1 MSTTKYLEEN
11 YSSHPA
17 YSFPGKPYRIDL
29 AKVAAF
35 DTNYKLVAN
44 GGLEEGALFEATKI
58 KLAAQA
64 NEIFGE
70 MRLQTNDEYE
80 RMFLDELEGQS
91 LRLLNEELGYYQL
104 ANKSK
109 YQEGGQEVRVTALKT
124 DRHFFGEIGAA
135 AVSRIMDISSDEINV
150 FRSRA
155 AKGQLKR
162 EDLSANDDPIVG
174 QIVEI
179 LNDEFRA
186 QGVLDAV
193 SAYTGFDCRVGGLAI
208 ELSVPQATWWRDTLG
223 TSVPPKTMYAHVDES
238 IIYPKAIVY
247 LSTVTPANGPTS
259 CYPGV
264 YEELHLNAL
273 QEIIGRVLNYPGSLE
288 DSVLKSYYG
297 KSYHQ
302 TMSSNR
308 FRQHFMRL
316 PAELRFNSHM
326 GWDVVPGSETEQK
339 FMDRERVMTGAA
351 GTYIVFDGG
360 RLFHRGGMVESGER
374 IALQV
379 IFAPAISSPN
389 PSLYRKIISL
399 PRRIVSKIWRLV
411 K

>member
-17 YSFPGKPYRIDL
+17 FSFPEKPYRIDL
-29 AKVAAF
+29 AKIASF
-35 DTNYKLVAN
+35 DTNYKLAVN
-44 GGLEEGALFEATKI
+44 GGLEEGALFEVAKI
-58 KLAAQA
+58 KLAAQVS
-64 NEIFGE
+64 EIFGE
-70 MRLQTNDEYE
+70 MRLQTNDKYE
-80 RMFLDELEGQS
+80 RMFLDELESQS
-91 LRLLNEELGYYQL
+91 LRLLNEELGYYQS

-109 YQEGGQEVRVTALKT
+109 YPDGDQETRVATLKT
-124 DRHFFGEIGAA
+124 DRHFFDEMGAA
-135 AVSRIMDISSDEINV
+135 AVSRIMDISTPEVNV

-155 AKGQLKR
+155 AQGQLKR
-162 EDLSANDDPIVG
+162 EDLSANNGPIVG

-193 SAYTGFDCRVGGLAI
+193 SAYIGFDCRVGGLAI
-208 ELSVPQATWWRDTLG
+208 ELSVPQATWWRDTLD

-247 LSTVTPANGPTS
+247 LSNVTPANGPTS

-264 YEELHLNAL
+264 YEELRLNAL
-273 QEIIGRVLNYPGSLE
+273 QEIIGRVINYPGHLE
-288 DSVLKSYYG
+288 GSILKDHYG

-302 TMSSNR
+302 TMSSSR

-326 GWDVVPGSETEQK
+326 GWDVVPGSETEQE
-339 FMDRERVMTGAA
+339 FMARERVMTGAA

-379 IFAPAISSPN
+379 IFASAIPSPN

-399 PRRIVSKIWRLV
+399 PRRIVSKIWRLI